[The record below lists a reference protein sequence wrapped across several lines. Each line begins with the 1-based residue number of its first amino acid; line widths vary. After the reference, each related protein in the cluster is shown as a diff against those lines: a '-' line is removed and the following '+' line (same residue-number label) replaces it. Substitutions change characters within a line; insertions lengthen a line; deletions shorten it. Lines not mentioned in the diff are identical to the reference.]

1 MATMQTTLD
10 RSQVKLLEATNV
22 IHQIAELSSL
32 LAASAADGSMAASDE
47 TSVLWEGNVE
57 LFAAKRRLMEQG
69 LELQHLQEKE
79 AAGVLEQAAILAKLK
94 AAKESLQEKEVD
106 LEVSRAALAS
116 RDHELQQL
124 LRRWEQREEE
134 LARMRV
140 QVVEEAQHVQSLRQR
155 MTPASSEAD
164 KGLIAVGDREV
175 TQAREESAVSEEEFI
190 LQNLELEVAKV
201 EVETALSAL
210 RGLAD
215 LSRELKAECGQA
227 AAVPALAYHN
237 FPSSVAA
244 DGAAAGS
251 REKDLLHSAAASVL
265 ANDDDEAMEDGTTPQ
280 PATAGKRWTALDVC
294 VNGRA
299 SSSLAIAPSS
309 VEKPF
314 SPPPHPSSVSI
325 SAKEGGEQTAFS
337 QQTEP
342 SVPLASSSLSSFAPA
357 SSSLPPYAPS
367 SAKGSISAVTVMS
380 ELKELQMLQ
389 AQLNEKDVALELAR
403 GAMDSLTR
411 LTQKLVSEAGLDM
424 AEFATELQQ

>member
-94 AAKESLQEKEVD
+94 AAKESLREKEVD

-140 QVVEEAQHVQSLRQR
+140 QVVEEAQHVQLLCQR
-155 MTPASSEAD
+155 MTPASEAD
-164 KGLIAVGDREV
+164 KGLVAVGDGEV
-175 TQAREESAVSEEEFI
+175 TQAREKSAVSEEEFI